1 MALIAEMLAADL
13 AAAAILQA
21 LEEEKITRLAKIN
34 EVKSDGTKINKWN
47 EDICSTC
54 VDAIENLQL
63 TQLLPCEHLFHSAC
77 IADWLTIKIKENSQI
92 IKCPLCSRN
101 IDNIKLISDTD
112 MDDALLTRTQY
123 MNFLEPFSGDT
134 ELQAALERARE
145 RAREIGDVENKLS
158 IIKACRNLFI
168 PICLAM
174 NTMIISSLITERRLP
189 NVKETCALITMN
201 LINGPI
207 IAIANYVYANDLD
220 NLNRDGGKSR
230 KAKKSKKPK
239 KTRKRRK
246 VRKH

>member
-63 TQLLPCEHLFHSAC
+63 TQLLPCEHLYHSAC
-77 IADWLTIKIKENSQI
+77 IAEWLTIKIRENSQI
-92 IKCPLCSRN
+92 IKCPMCSAN
-101 IDNIKLISDTD
+101 IDNIKLISDTN
-112 MDDALLTRTQY
+112 MDDALLTRTEY
-123 MNFLEPFSGDT
+123 MNFLVPFSVDRA
-134 ELQAALERARE
+134 LQAALERARE
-145 RAREIGDVENKLS
+145 RAREIEDAEYKLR
-158 IIKACRNLFI
+158 IIQACRNLFI

-174 NTMIISSLITERRLP
+174 NTRIISSLITEGRLP
-189 NVKETCALITMN
+189 NVEETFVLITMN
-201 LINGPI
+201 LFNAPI
-207 IAIANYVYANDLD
+207 IGFANYVFANDLD
-220 NLNRDGGKSR
+220 DLHRDGGKSR
-230 KAKKSKKPK
+230 KSKKSKKPK

>member
-34 EVKSDGTKINKWN
+34 EIKSDGTKINKWD
-47 EDICSTC
+47 EDICTTC
-54 VDAIENLQL
+54 YDAIENLQL

-77 IADWLTIKIKENSQI
+77 IAQWLTIKIRENSQI
-92 IKCPLCSRN
+92 IMCPTCSAN

-112 MDDALLTRTQY
+112 MDDALLTRTEY
-123 MNFLEPFSGDT
+123 MNFLKPFSGDT
-134 ELQAALERARE
+134 ALQAALERARE
-145 RAREIGDVENKLS
+145 RALDIEDAEYRLRI
-158 IIKACRNLFI
+158 AQTFRNLFI

-174 NTMIISSLITERRLP
+174 NTMIISRLITERRLP
-189 NVKETCALITMN
+189 DVGETFTLITMN
-201 LINGPI
+201 LFNAPI
-207 IAIANYVYANDLD
+207 IGFANYVFANDLD
-220 NLNRDGGKSR
+220 NLNRDGGKS
-230 KAKKSKKPK
+230 KKSKKVKKPK